1 MKTQKVTLGALIP
14 SVYAKTIPP
23 GTGAAR
29 ARAETAQARTDMR
42 GNALSW
48 RATGDAAQLR
58 LAVMARDTAWQFEI
72 GAVLL
77 SIGEQAG
84 KVQARRIHELRG
96 GAAPSATSRDD
107 AAADAVASV
116 VSHVRRLDK
125 LTLRQ
130 WQSARLLRVLRLFAA
145 RGAFLSLATWAGG
158 GLTGDNTAAERFN
171 GALVESLTVDL
182 ARHLASGGDQA
193 EPFEHDTA
201 ARRGVVRWVFRV
213 GLYDFARGLPADMQ
227 AGARAHTLTQAR
239 RRCRVLGSVILGATF
254 DEATCNAGFAS
265 LKSFAQSC
273 KDAKLFEAL
282 REARA
287 AAIENSGAV
296 ELARVGAARWRIAA
310 GAAWRTLAR
319 LPSALEFTGTASG
332 RNVTHPI
339 PKRRRGYW
347 RGVMRSRHSIR
358 LSQCVITGA
367 RSSNARRWLTF
378 TPLTWCSLAVSW
390 TCATVARR
398 RGLIR
403 CYTLPGC
410 VIRLGACVA
419 AGSATARQLP
429 RRAARWRASARTLAR
444 WRCGSDV
451 AKDFCPAHNWH
462 LHRLANRRTPR
473 HVHRVGFFCVQPRR
487 ETGAPFRFLPCPV

>member
-339 PKRRRGYW
+339 PKRGRNDRRAIMAARVLARRHAVAAFNQAITMRDYW
-347 RGVMRSRHSIR
+347 RTVEQR
-358 LSQCVITGA
+358 
-367 RSSNARRWLTF
+367 
-378 TPLTWCSLAVSW
+378 
-390 TCATVARR
+390 ATVANLHAFDLVFARR
-398 RGLIR
+398 VVDMRDSGTAARFDSLLHVAGLRDSLGRVRGGGKR
-403 CYTLPGC
+403 D
-410 VIRLGACVA
+410 
-419 AGSATARQLP
+419 SATVTTARGKVARQ
-429 RRAARWRASARTLAR
+429 RA
-444 WRCGSDV
+444 DV
-451 AKDFCPAHNWH
+451 GTVA
-462 LHRLANRRTPR
+462 L
-473 HVHRVGFFCVQPRR
+473 RVGRCKRL
-487 ETGAPFRFLPCPV
+487 LPCAQLAPA